1 MTEPWTLVD
10 ELESMRRQIEASSP
24 LIARCTLDAQ
34 AVTPERGQ
42 VHAWL
47 TPPDIEW
54 DMWNEWKTEYTCV
67 LVAGTTTTQ
76 AEAARLIL
84 QAITDM
90 QDAGINLI
98 DAQSASWKRSDTGAV
113 IAAYLIT
120 LNTNNTT
127 GKDTNNG

>member
-10 ELESMRRQIEASSP
+10 EMESMRRQIEASSP

>member
-10 ELESMRRQIEASSP
+10 ELESMRRQIEESSP

-54 DMWNEWKTEYTCV
+54 DMWGEWKTEYTCV